1 MNFSRFER
9 SSMSNKQSGFRRRA
23 EVASG
28 FIERKGAR
36 KVGRERV
43 VKEAEGKNSKFELNA
58 ERYR

>member
-1 MNFSRFER
+1 MCDE
-9 SSMSNKQSGFRRRA
+9 KSGIRRRA
-23 EVASG
+23 EGTCG

-43 VKEAEGKNSKFELNA
+43 VKEAESKDSKFELNA